1 VGHQCV
7 HCGEIYPDAAPE
19 LLKGCKCGSKFFYY
33 VKNEKI
39 EQLRNDIQDTLFD
52 ISKAEKD
59 KIEKDIREI
68 TGMTEDP
75 DRPVILDIESI
86 RVIEPGKY
94 EIDIINLFSK
104 SRPLIYK
111 LGEGKYIIDLKETVK
126 ASREDINKKI
136 INPKTFSDES
146 EEDNNDSKEESD

>member
-1 VGHQCV
+1 MGHQCV